1 MLVGER
7 VHESTRLG
15 VTKAIAK
22 GQVYLLSLQFVIKS
36 SVLPSYLHTAY
47 SRSKEGY
54 KRLINMQER
63 SSRRRIRKAKKI
75 DIFLASTNDQ
85 GRALDNVVGSEIS
98 DGRP

>member
-22 GQVYLLSLQFVIKS
+22 GQVYLLSLQFVIKN
-36 SVLPSYLHTAY
+36 VLPSYLHTAY